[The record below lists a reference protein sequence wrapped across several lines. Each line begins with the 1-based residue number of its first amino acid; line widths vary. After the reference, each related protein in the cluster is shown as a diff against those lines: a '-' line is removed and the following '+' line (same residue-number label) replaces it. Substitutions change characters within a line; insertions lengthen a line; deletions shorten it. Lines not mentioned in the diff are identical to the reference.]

1 MTPAELAEANIAR
14 IFNEPDAAARRAA
27 ISELY
32 AADAEFADPDGTAT
46 GHDAFADSVTALLGR
61 SPQWRFRVEGPVS
74 AVGDL
79 AIVHWGFGPA
89 DGDAVVHG
97 QDVVIARDG
106 LITRLYTLV
115 GP

>member
-1 MTPAELAEANIAR
+1 MTPAELAAANIAR

-27 ISELY
+27 IADLF
-32 AADAEFADPDGTAT
+32 AADAVFADPEGTAS
-46 GHDAFADSVTALLGR
+46 GHDAFAASVTALLGR
-61 SPQWRFRVEGPVS
+61 SPEWRFRVEGAVTG
-74 AVGDL
+74 VGDL
-79 AIVHWGFGPA
+79 AIVHWGFGPV

-115 GP
+115 G